1 MRPTVTIIR
10 TEHRRLAAVIDCF
23 VGVLRDLNSGK
34 SKAAP
39 DVDLLQSIHNY
50 FRSFLYTFHHPKEEE
65 HLFPSLAARVPA
77 LAEVIDRLEGEH
89 ARGLEMLDNLD
100 RALEA
105 LRAGATDDL
114 SAYLAAAESYQDLEW
129 KHMALE
135 ERDILPLA
143 QKALESADWD
153 RLDAIF
159 TDHEDPIFGDK
170 PRAEY
175 ESLLTAIVNRAPSPH
190 GLG

>member
-34 SKAAP
+34 SKSAP
-39 DVDLLQSIHNY
+39 DFDLLRSIHAY

-65 HLFPSLAARVPA
+65 YLFPSLAERVPA
-77 LAEVIDRLEGEH
+77 LAEVIHRLEAEH
-89 ARGLEMLDNLD
+89 TRGLEILDSLD

-105 LRAGATDDL
+105 LSIGATDDL
-114 SAYLAAAESYQDLEW
+114 SAYLAVAETYQELEW

-143 QKALESADWD
+143 QKALVSDDWD
-153 RLDAIF
+153 RLDAVF
-159 TDHEDPIFGDK
+159 TDHEDPVFGDK

-175 ESLLTAIVNRAPSPH
+175 ESLLTTIVNRAPSPH